1 MSPRVGLLL
10 AFVCLCLLPTPVLS
24 EEKQCLDLS
33 VHVSKSPAYPPIAI
47 AAHVQGIVHMS
58 IKVSADAKILSIE
71 SVDGPKIL
79 EGAARDY
86 VSNWELGWNGEK
98 GKHRTC
104 TETISIDYKLLDA
117 AKGISSYSYE
127 IVTEDGTSSTVVITR
142 PTYYKVVTMY

>member
-1 MSPRVGLLL
+1 
-10 AFVCLCLLPTPVLS
+10 
-24 EEKQCLDLS
+24 
-33 VHVSKSPAYPPIAI
+33 
-47 AAHVQGIVHMS
+47 MS